1 MQHENAKY
9 NLDFVMKFQLLRRL
23 LEWRI
28 EIDHH
33 WSLKPGA
40 AGRGLKKLLDSET
53 WGEFAS
59 TYVGEDTDENWNAL
73 SRGIWARS
81 FLRL

>member
-1 MQHENAKY
+1 VKY

-28 EIDHH
+28 EIDHN
-33 WSLKPGA
+33 WSWKPGA
-40 AGRGLKKLLDSET
+40 VGRGLKKLVDAKT

-59 TYVGEDTDENWNAL
+59 TYVGEEIDKNWDLFHCSSLL
-73 SRGIWARS
+73 SK
-81 FLRL
+81 